1 MSDPLVSHFGLA
13 LVILSVVFFG
23 VLCAVLNTK
32 PFYHLRA
39 IRLPKRL
46 AQQERR
52 LAAIVF
58 TDIVGYAAI
67 TQANEAVALAL
78 LQEHARILRP
88 IFANHSG
95 REVKMIGDSFLVEFS
110 SALNAVLCAV
120 EIQRELYEHN
130 VANPNSKIEL
140 RIGIHVGDVVSE
152 GTDMFGDAVNIASR
166 IEPLANPGSICI
178 SQQVY
183 DQVWN
188 KLQYSLVGFGRHELK
203 NIHLPMEVY
212 KVILPWQNES
222 ISGEARKVLPLVDR
236 IEELGNLRAALER
249 TIQGKGDLIFI
260 AGEAGVGKTRIADE
274 LSALAREKHATV
286 LYGRCSRREG
296 KIPYAPWIEQIREY
310 VRTNPPQMLFKVVGN
325 FGGEVAKLVPDVTAA
340 LGPVTAASSG
350 SVDQDR
356 LRFIDAITQLAVNAS
371 KETPLV
377 MIMDD
382 ANWADSGSLDLLLA
396 AARQVANQRLLLLGI
411 YRDVEVEEDSDLF
424 EFLYDV
430 RREKLGETLQL
441 KGFGPDDTGLL
452 IGEILNQKEVD
463 VEFRD
468 LIFRKTAGNPFFIE
482 ELVRSLVEQGVLFRT
497 AKGWDRK
504 PVSEIEIPSGIRTV
518 IKQRLSN
525 LDEESRSVLSVASV
539 TSAESKEF
547 SFALLKAVTE
557 MDESQLIDV
566 IERILKTR
574 LIRETRMLS
583 GRPGFTFT
591 DSRIR
596 DAIYEEMTIIRRSRY
611 HLKAAHGI
619 EEIYRDRLD
628 DIYGVLVFH
637 YLRGNDQAKAAQY
650 ALKAADRA
658 SSVYAHGEAIRYLNI
673 ALEAQEDSPDKA
685 AKSTILQKLG
695 ESERYAGRSEY
706 QKHLSEAAKLAAEV
720 GETQRAARIYS
731 NLGFWVFDDNREDHT
746 VPNEYFESAKRLLV
760 GKEET
765 EDAAQLYN
773 NVARFYFLMGRL
785 KESNDLAGKALV
797 LAEKLGLPEVQ
808 AHALLTLAILAPSSE
823 KEAKLANMQKALKIG
838 YEHDYYD
845 VIIRASNNLQVDVED
860 PKTGIRIARDAVAYF
875 KKVGYSPYVDWAN
888 LILAGASF
896 ATGELEQT
904 TSIAKDFLSRS
915 ILNPSFRRESTADL
929 GEVALWQG
937 RFDDAEQY
945 LREYQRLLEGSKD
958 FQEFLRLYL
967 DLGLLYLERDELA
980 KGKEWLEKMIALAKE
995 KGLDQTVTYTPYLSW
1010 GISAVVDALLKLG
1023 DTGRAESYAQQQWEI
1038 AVREKGD
1045 AVQAFNAAIQGKLL
1059 ASRKKY
1065 GEAQVS
1071 YEKATRLL
1079 RGGVYLF
1086 NLAGTLRELGEVS
1099 LRNGDEVGSKK
1110 AFAEA
1115 AEIYTRMG
1123 AKTYLEKV
1131 AQAASSKS

>member
-1 MSDPLVSHFGLA
+1 M
-13 LVILSVVFFG
+13 
-23 VLCAVLNTK
+23 
-32 PFYHLRA
+32 
-39 IRLPKRL
+39 
-46 AQQERR
+46 AQEERR
-52 LAAIVF
+52 LAAIMF
-58 TDIVGYAAI
+58 TDLVGYTAI
-67 TQANEAVALAL
+67 TQANEAAALTL
-78 LQEHARILRP
+78 LQEHAKMLRP
-88 IFANHSG
+88 IFAKHNG

-110 SALNAVLCAV
+110 SALNAVLCAIEV
-120 EIQRELYEHN
+120 QRALYEHK

-140 RIGIHVGDVVSE
+140 RIGIHVGDVVSK
-152 GTDMFGDAVNIASR
+152 GTDVFGDAVNIASR
-166 IEPLANPGSICI
+166 IETLAGPGSICI

-188 KLQYSLVGFGRHELK
+188 KLQHPLVGFGKHELK
-203 NIHLPMEVY
+203 NVQLPMQVFR
-212 KVILPWQNES
+212 VVLPWENEA

-236 IEELGNLRAALER
+236 IEELGKLRAALEK
-249 TIQGKGDLIFI
+249 TIQGEGNLIFI

-310 VRTNPPQMLFKVVGN
+310 VRTNPPQLLFKVVGN

-340 LGPVTAASSG
+340 IGPVVAASSG

-382 ANWADSGSLDLLLA
+382 ANWADSGSLDLLLS
-396 AARQVANQRLLLLGI
+396 AARQVAKRRILLVGI

-441 KGFGPDDTGLL
+441 RGFGPEDSGLL

-463 VEFRD
+463 VEFRE

-497 AKGWDRK
+497 ARGWDRK
-504 PVSEIEIPSGIRTV
+504 PISEIEVPSGVRTV

-525 LDEESRSVLSVASV
+525 LDEQSLSVLSVASV

-547 SFALLKAVTE
+547 SFALLKAVTG
-557 MDESQLIDV
+557 MDENQLVDI

-596 DAIYEEMTIIRRSRY
+596 DAIYEEMTLIRRSRY
-611 HLKAAHGI
+611 HLKAAQGI

-628 DIYGVLVFH
+628 DVYGVLVFH

-650 ALKAADRA
+650 SLKAADRA
-658 SSVYAHGEAIRYLNI
+658 SSVYAHGEAINYLNI

-685 AKSTILQKLG
+685 AKSAILQKLG

-706 QKHLSEAAKLAAEV
+706 QKHLSEAAKLAVQV
-720 GETQRAARIYS
+720 GDTQGAARIYS
-731 NLGFWVFDDNREDHT
+731 NLGFWVFDDNRENHT
-746 VPNEYFESAKRLLV
+746 VPNEYFENAQRLLA
-760 GKEET
+760 GKEDT
-765 EDAAQLYN
+765 EDAAKLYN

-785 KESNDLAGKALV
+785 RESNELASKALV
-797 LAEKLGLPEVQ
+797 LAERLGLPEVQ
-808 AHALLTLAILAPSSE
+808 AHSLLTLAILAPSSE

-838 YEHDYYD
+838 YEHNYYD

-860 PKTGIRIARDAVAYF
+860 PAAGIKIARDAVSYF
-875 KKVGYSPYVDWAN
+875 KKVGYTPYVDWAN
-888 LILAGASF
+888 LILASASF
-896 ATGELEQT
+896 STGELEQT
-904 TSIAKDFLSRS
+904 ASIAKEFLSRS
-915 ILNPSFRRESTADL
+915 TLNSSARRESTADL

-937 RFDDAEQY
+937 RFDEAEHY
-945 LREYQRLLEGSKD
+945 LREYQSLLEGSQD

-967 DLGLLYLERDELA
+967 DLGLLYTERGELA

-995 KGLDQTVTYTPYLSW
+995 KELDQTVTYTPYLSW
-1010 GISAVVDALLKLG
+1010 GLSGLVDALLKLEDMAG
-1023 DTGRAESYAQQQWEI
+1023 AESYARLQGEI
-1038 AVREKGD
+1038 AEREKGD
-1045 AVQAFNAAIQGKLL
+1045 AVQGFSAAIKGKLL
-1059 ASRKKY
+1059 ASRKNY
-1065 GEAQVS
+1065 SEAETS
-1071 YEKATRLL
+1071 YEKATGLL
-1079 RGGVYLF
+1079 RRGVFLF

-1099 LRNGDEVGSKK
+1099 LKNGNKVGSKK

-1131 AQAASSKS
+1131 ARADAS